1 MPIATSYFIKAQIPG
16 TTLEQ
21 LLLLYK
27 REIRIGGADEVY
39 IENNMV
45 RFSGTAFRIG
55 RHPGK
60 FADFTDGK
68 LIITETSTEYLVSLE
83 ASWPKTIMLF
93 SVFFTN
99 LRNNLEQEL
108 WGLR

>member
-1 MPIATSYFIKAQIPG
+1 MPIATTYFIKAQIPG
-16 TTLEQ
+16 TTLDQ
-21 LLLLYK
+21 LLNLYK
-27 REIRIGGADEVY
+27 REIHIGGAEEVY
-39 IENNMV
+39 IEDNIV
-45 RFSGTAFRIG
+45 RFSGPNLWEG
-55 RHPGK
+55 RHRGK
-60 FADFTDGK
+60 FVGFKDGK

-83 ASWPKTIMLF
+83 ASWPKAIMLF